1 MNYFINYGDIKEYLH
16 DVKKYKIT
24 TKEEEIEIIKRIKN
38 GDEKAKELLVCGNL
52 RFVISIAKKYQNLGF
67 ELKELISEG
76 NLGLMKAV
84 DKFDYSS
91 ENIRFLTYAVWWIR
105 QSIINFLNENSR
117 LIRLP
122 VNIINEISAFKKENF
137 TLEEMSKNAQECLN
151 HTYIDYNNLENLI
164 EENCCNNEEY
174 NIINESLK
182 ELTETELF
190 IITKFFGLDGFD
202 SKTLEEI
209 SKELA
214 LTKER
219 VRQIKNKAVIKIR
232 HFSSEYVEMM
242 IKK

>member
-1 MNYFINYGDIKEYLH
+1 MTH
-16 DVKKYKIT
+16 
-24 TKEEEIEIIKRIKN
+24 
-38 GDEKAKELLVCGNL
+38 
-52 RFVISIAKKYQNLGF
+52 
-67 ELKELISEG
+67 
-76 NLGLMKAV
+76 
-84 DKFDYSS
+84 
-91 ENIRFLTYAVWWIR
+91 
-105 QSIINFLNENSR
+105 
-117 LIRLP
+117 
-122 VNIINEISAFKKENF
+122 
-137 TLEEMSKNAQECLN
+137 
-151 HTYIDYNNLENLI
+151 YIDYNNLENLI

>member
-1 MNYFINYGDIKEYLH
+1 MTSQGK
-16 DVKKYKIT
+16 
-24 TKEEEIEIIKRIKN
+24 
-38 GDEKAKELLVCGNL
+38 
-52 RFVISIAKKYQNLGF
+52 S
-67 ELKELISEG
+67 
-76 NLGLMKAV
+76 AV
-84 DKFDYSS
+84 D
-91 ENIRFLTYAVWWIR
+91 
-105 QSIINFLNENSR
+105 
-117 LIRLP
+117 
-122 VNIINEISAFKKENF
+122 
-137 TLEEMSKNAQECLN
+137 TLLA
-151 HTYIDYNNLENLI
+151 
-164 EENCCNNEEY
+164 
-174 NIINESLK
+174 ESLK

>member
-1 MNYFINYGDIKEYLH
+1 MNYFINYCDIKEYLH
-16 DVKKYKIT
+16 DIKKYKVL

-52 RFVISIAKKYQNLGF
+52 RFVITIAKKYQNLGF

-76 NLGLMKAV
+76 NIGLMKAV

-105 QSIINFLNENSR
+105 QSIINFLNESSR

-122 VNIINEISAFKKENF
+122 VNIINEISSFKKDNF
-137 TLEEMSKNAQECLN
+137 TLEEMSKNAQKCLN
-151 HTYIDYNNLENLI
+151 HSYIDYNNLENLI

-182 ELTETELF
+182 KLSETELF
-190 IITKFFGLDGFD
+190 IITKFFGLDGLD
-202 SKTLEEI
+202 SKTLGEI
-209 SKELA
+209 SKELS

-242 IKK
+242 NEK

>member
-1 MNYFINYGDIKEYLH
+1 M
-16 DVKKYKIT
+16 
-24 TKEEEIEIIKRIKN
+24 
-38 GDEKAKELLVCGNL
+38 CGNL

-84 DKFDYSS
+84 NKFDYSS

-137 TLEEMSKNAQECLN
+137 TLEEMSKNAQVCLN